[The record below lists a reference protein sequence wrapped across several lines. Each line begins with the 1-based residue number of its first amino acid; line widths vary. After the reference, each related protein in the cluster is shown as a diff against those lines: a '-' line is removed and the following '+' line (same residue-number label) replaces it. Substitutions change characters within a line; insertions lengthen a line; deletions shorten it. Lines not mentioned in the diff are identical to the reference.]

1 MTAVC
6 RAREQRPFKTAHRR
20 NGKVGRIARRGCA
33 DRCAIRVVAE
43 VVGICDNIQAVAV
56 VIAAIHPVIN
66 IVPPAFDVAILREAV
81 AVAACRGRTGVI
93 THRVG
98 LTVVHLGTVRRA
110 ASADA
115 LAIPVGKF
123 HEEQHIHIPE
133 LSEIH
138 LPEVSTEVMDAGS
151 RLASRDVYLLCGAR
165 GGLVAAGAVITADVG
180 VVQLAK
186 AVSAVAVHRVN
197 GEARNGTVCDLELEL
212 LAGLGPLEPIL
223 RLLDLNA
230 ACASLLDHTAP
241 RHLAVKGRRTAAV
254 VHSR

>member
-1 MTAVC
+1 MV
-6 RAREQRPFKTAHRR
+6 
-20 NGKVGRIARRGCA
+20 
-33 DRCAIRVVAE
+33 
-43 VVGICDNIQAVAV
+43 
-56 VIAAIHPVIN
+56 
-66 IVPPAFDVAILREAV
+66 
-81 AVAACRGRTGVI
+81 

-98 LTVVHLGTVRRA
+98 LTVVHLRTARRA
-110 ASADA
+110 ASTDA
-115 LAIPVGKF
+115 LAVPVSKL
-123 HEEQHIHIPE
+123 HEEQHVHIPE
-133 LSEIH
+133 LSKVH
-138 LPEVSTEVMDAGS
+138 LPEVSAEVMNTAA

-165 GGLVAAGAVITADVG
+165 GGLITAGAMITADVG

-197 GEARNGTVCDLELEL
+197 GEACNGTVCDLELEL